1 MNNIFEL
8 FQISCQ
14 YPKAPEPVLE
24 IDQLNIHKGEVVFIV
39 GPSGVGKS
47 TILETL
53 GLMNNTL
60 KCNHQ
65 SQFKFS
71 TQTTTTD
78 LKQVWKQGDSK
89 LSKFRRENFSFI
101 FQQTNLF
108 QQLTVHQ
115 NANIVQI
122 IQGADDNKAL
132 HQTQSIFEKLK
143 LAFDSNRKIKVTEIS
158 GGQKQRVAFARAI
171 SSNAP
176 IIFADEPTGN
186 LDYANASN
194 LISILRNT
202 VKEKEKTAIIVTHD
216 IELAVEYGDAIV
228 LIEKRN
234 RADGERYGFI
244 GKNQHFRTM
253 NKVWTNDSKTFEKES
268 FKEYLRTE
276 LKNQS

>member
-8 FQISCQ
+8 SQISCQ
-14 YPKAPEPVLE
+14 YPKALEPVLE
-24 IDQLNIHKGEVVFIV
+24 IDQLNIKKGEVVFIV

-60 KCNHQ
+60 KCTQ
-65 SQFKFS
+65 KAQFKFS
-71 TQTTTTD
+71 NQTTTTD
-78 LKQVWKQGDSK
+78 LKEVWKQGDSK
-89 LSKFRRENFSFI
+89 LSKFRKENFSFI

-122 IQGADDNKAL
+122 IQGSDDIDAL
-132 HQTQSIFEKLK
+132 RQTESIFEKLK
-143 LAFDSNRKIKVTEIS
+143 LAFDKNRKIKVTEIS

-171 SSNAP
+171 SSIAP

-202 VKEKEKTAIIVTHD
+202 VKEDEKTAIIVTHD

-244 GKNQHFRTM
+244 GKNQRFQIM
-253 NKVWTNDSKTFEKES
+253 NNVWTNDSKTFEKES
-268 FKEYLRTE
+268 FKEFLRTE